1 MISGQWPVISD
12 QWPLREGRHRLCFV
26 KNMSELKNRILSHV
40 LWVSLLSLILLMG
53 GCARDRVSLEK
64 PSPPHRMQ
72 GVYHVVE
79 RHQTLYRICKTY
91 GVDLNRVASLNGIP
105 DPSKIETGQR
115 IFIPGAKKV
124 LKVEIYIDDVAAEQG
139 EKAKI
144 VYRKLDFIWPVEGK
158 VTDVFTE
165 AENKKHQGIDISS
178 PLGTPIKASN
188 AGMVMYSNH
197 IKGYGNVVIIRHSE
211 EYVTVYAHNQVNLV
225 EEDTWVEKGQI
236 IGKVGK
242 TGRATGPHLHFEIR
256 RNNKVMDPMLFLK

>member
-1 MISGQWPVISD
+1 M
-12 QWPLREGRHRLCFV
+12 
-26 KNMSELKNRILSHV
+26 LKNILWFSF
-40 LWVSLLSLILLMG
+40 LSIILFVG
-53 GCARDRVSLEK
+53 GCARHGVSPER
-64 PSPPHRMQ
+64 PSPPQGRK

-91 GVDLNRVASLNGIP
+91 GVDLQSVASLNGIP

-139 EKAKI
+139 EKSKVA
-144 VYRKLDFIWPVEGK
+144 YRKLDFIWPVEGK
-158 VTDVFTE
+158 ITDVFTE
-165 AENKKHQGIDISS
+165 AESKKHQGIDISS

-188 AGMVMYSNH
+188 AGMVMYSNN

-225 EEDTWVEKGQI
+225 EEGAWVEKGQI
-236 IGKVGK
+236 IGKVGQ

-256 RNNKVMDPMLFLK
+256 RNNKVMDPMLFLR